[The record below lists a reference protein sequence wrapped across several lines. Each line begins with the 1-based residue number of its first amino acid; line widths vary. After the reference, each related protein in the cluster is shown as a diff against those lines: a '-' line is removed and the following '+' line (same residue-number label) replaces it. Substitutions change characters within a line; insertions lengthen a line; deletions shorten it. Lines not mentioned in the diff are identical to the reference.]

1 MLDMRRISGPILAA
15 LLFAFA
21 SFAAPAHAA
30 KPRLQA
36 LVEQVGWEVGATG
49 AHVVV
54 TVKGQVDYSSHTA
67 SADPARGL
75 PSRAYVDLTPA
86 RLASA
91 IERAPIV
98 VEDGL
103 VRRIRI
109 GQFNKDTVRIVVDLR
124 GPALFDVRTASRP
137 ARLILS
143 LRLPPRP
150 SPGLRRRGEAAT
162 SGGAAQ
168 AGRGVAKAGPE
179 AQAKPVVPP
188 LDKVLRRFR
197 VVLDPGHGG
206 RDPGAKGVAKEA
218 EKIVTLRVAE
228 MVAAKLGGDPRLE
241 VILTRSDDRSVSLEE
256 RTSIA
261 NVRSADLFVS
271 IHANASADGKARGIE
286 TYTLNNTDDKATA
299 RLAVLENGLDL
310 TGMRKPQGDLAFLLS
325 DLLQTGKE
333 QESKELAR
341 AVQAETTRYVG
352 SRWKGVEDLGVKTGP
367 FFVLVG
373 AYMPCI
379 LIEVGF
385 LTHPLE
391 GHRLSTRRYQ
401 KDLAE
406 GIARGIRRFLRTS
419 FGKDRLENL

>member
-1 MLDMRRISGPILAA
+1 MLETRRPLWTVLAVLFWILAG
-15 LLFAFA
+15 L
-21 SFAAPAHAA
+21 AAPAHAA
-30 KPRLQA
+30 KQRLQA

-67 SADPARGL
+67 SADSARGL
-75 PSRAYVDLTPA
+75 PPRAYVDLTPA
-86 RLASA
+86 RLGTA
-91 IERAPIV
+91 IERTPIA

-109 GQFNKDTVRIVVDLR
+109 GQFDQNTVRIVVDLR
-124 GPALFDVRTASRP
+124 GPALFEVQTAVRP

-150 SPGLRRRGEAAT
+150 SPGLRRRAAAAT
-162 SGGAAQ
+162 PALAPQ
-168 AGRGVAKAGPE
+168 AGGGVAKAESE
-179 AQAKPVVPP
+179 AKAASPPVAIR
-188 LDKVLRRFR
+188 DRRFR
-197 VVLDPGHGG
+197 VVIDPGHGG
-206 RDPGAKGVAKEA
+206 RDPGARGVAKEA
-218 EKIVTLRVAE
+218 EKTVTLRVAE
-228 MVAAKLGGDPRLE
+228 LVAAKLAHDDRIE

-256 RTSIA
+256 RTGIA
-261 NVRSADLFVS
+261 NVRAADLFVS
-271 IHANASADGKARGIE
+271 IHANASTDGKARGIE
-286 TYTLNNTDDKATA
+286 TYTLNNTDDKATT
-299 RLAVLENGLDL
+299 RLAALENGLEL
-310 TGMRKPQGDLAFLLS
+310 TGMRKQEGDLAFILS
-325 DLLQTGKE
+325 DLLQKGKE

-341 AVQAETTRYVG
+341 AVQEETTRHVG
-352 SRWKGVEDLGVKTGP
+352 SRWKGVDSLGTKTGP

-401 KDLAE
+401 NDLAE
-406 GIARGIRRFLRTS
+406 GITRGIRRFLRASSGT
-419 FGKDRLENL
+419 GRLENL